1 MILDELGWRGLIAQ
15 STDLDA
21 LAAEAQRGPMTVYAG
36 FDPTA
41 PSLHAGHLVPLL
53 ALRRFQRAGHR
64 PIVLAGG
71 ATGMI
76 GDPRDVGERS
86 LNEAD
91 TVAEWTERIRGQLER
106 FVDFD
111 DSASL
116 PAPIVVNNLDWTS
129 RLSAIEFLRDV
140 GKHFSVN
147 VMLDRDTIRRR
158 LEGEGISYTEFSY
171 MLLQANDYVEL
182 HRRHGCTLQIGGSDQ
197 WGNIIAGV
205 RLVRQK
211 LGATVHALTVPLV
224 TAADGTKFG
233 KSTGGGSLWLDPQM
247 TSPYAWYQYFVNTAD
262 ADVIRYLRWFTFLSA
277 DELAELEQA
286 TAERPQQRAAQR
298 RLARELTV
306 LVHGE
311 AATEAVEHAS
321 RALFGQGELDRL
333 DEATLAAALR
343 ETSVAELKPGGPD
356 GIVDLLVASGLSDS
370 KKAARRTIGEGGVSV
385 NNVRIESDE
394 WAPQPSDFLHG
405 RWLVLRRGKRNIA
418 GIEKVAGWTA
428 PQNALVRKPLPRR
441 VVDVTLGD
449 HCCHGDLRD
458 ARTVTV
464 LRIAGCDR
472 GRGRPG
478 APWRHPC
485 TPT

>member
-1 MILDELGWRGLIAQ
+1 MILDELSWRGLIAQ
-15 STDLDA
+15 STDLDT

-53 ALRRFQRAGHR
+53 TLRRFQRAGHR

-111 DSASL
+111 DSPMGA
-116 PAPIVVNNLDWTS
+116 IVENNLEWTGS
-129 RLSAIEFLRDV
+129 LSAIEFLRDI

-147 VMLDRDTIRRR
+147 VMLARDTIRRR
-158 LEGEGISYTEFSY
+158 LAGEGISYTEFSY
-171 MLLQANDYVEL
+171 LLLQANDYVEL
-182 HRRHGCTLQIGGSDQ
+182 HRRHGCTLQIGGADQ

-286 TAERPQQRAAQR
+286 TAQRPQQRAAQR
-298 RLARELTV
+298 RLASELTV

-311 AATEAVEHAS
+311 AATAAVEHAS
-321 RALFGQGELDRL
+321 RALFGRGELARL

-343 ETSVAELKPGGPD
+343 ETTVAELKPGSPD
-356 GIVDLLVASGLSDS
+356 GIVDLLVASGLSAS
-370 KKAARRTIGEGGVSV
+370 KGAARRTIHEGGLSV
-385 NNVRIESDE
+385 NNIRVDNEE
-394 WAPQPSDFLHG
+394 WVPQSSDFLHG
-405 RWLVLRRGKRNIA
+405 RWLVLRRGKRSIA
-418 GIEKVAGWTA
+418 GVE
-428 PQNALVRKPLPRR
+428 
-441 VVDVTLGD
+441 
-449 HCCHGDLRD
+449 
-458 ARTVTV
+458 
-464 LRIAGCDR
+464 RIG
-472 GRGRPG
+472 
-478 APWRHPC
+478 
-485 TPT
+485 

>member
-1 MILDELGWRGLIAQ
+1 MTVGAPILDELGWRGLIAQ

-21 LAAEAQRGPMTVYAG
+21 LAADAARGPLTLYAG

-71 ATGMI
+71 ATGLI
-76 GDPRDVGERS
+76 GDPRDTGERT
-86 LNEAD
+86 LNAAD
-91 TVAEWTERIRGQLER
+91 TVLEWTERIRGQLES

-111 DSASL
+111 DSPTGA
-116 PAPIVVNNLDWTS
+116 IVENNLEWTS
-129 RLSAIEFLRDV
+129 GMSAIEFLRDV

-158 LEGEGISYTEFSY
+158 LDGEGISYTEFSY

-182 HRRHGCTLQIGGSDQ
+182 YRRHHCVLQIGGSDQ

-205 RLVRQK
+205 RLARQK
-211 LGATVHALTVPLV
+211 LGVTVHALTVPLV

-247 TSPYAWYQYFVNTAD
+247 TTPYAWYQYFINTAD
-262 ADVIRYLRWFTFLSA
+262 ADVVRYLRWFTFLSA
-277 DELAELEQA
+277 EELAELEQA
-286 TAERPQQRAAQR
+286 TASRPQERVAQR
-298 RLARELTV
+298 RLAGELTT

-321 RALFGQGELDRL
+321 QALFGRGDLARL
-333 DEATLAAALR
+333 DEATLTAALR
-343 ETSVAELKPGGPD
+343 ETPVAELKPGGPD
-356 GIVDLLVASGLSDS
+356 GIVDLLVSSGLSPS
-370 KKAARRTIGEGGVSV
+370 KGAARRTIAEGGVSV
-385 NNVRIESDE
+385 NNIKVDTEE
-394 WAPQPSDFLHG
+394 WTPRPSDFLHG

-418 GIEKVAGWTA
+418 GIE
-428 PQNALVRKPLPRR
+428 R
-441 VVDVTLGD
+441 VG
-449 HCCHGDLRD
+449 
-458 ARTVTV
+458 
-464 LRIAGCDR
+464 
-472 GRGRPG
+472 
-478 APWRHPC
+478 
-485 TPT
+485 

>member
-1 MILDELGWRGLIAQ
+1 MSTESSGILDELGWRELIAQ
-15 STDLDA
+15 STDLDV

-53 ALRRFQRAGHR
+53 TLRRFQRAGHR

-76 GDPRDVGERS
+76 GDPRDIGERS

-91 TVAEWTERIRGQLER
+91 TVADWTERIRGQLER

-111 DSASL
+111 DAEKSGTGA
-116 PAPIVVNNLDWTS
+116 IVENNLEWTRGMS
-129 RLSAIEFLRDV
+129 TIEFLRDV

-182 HRRHGCTLQIGGSDQ
+182 HQRHGCALQIGGSDQ

-277 DELAELEQA
+277 DELAELERA
-286 TAERPQQRAAQR
+286 TAERPQVRVAQR
-298 RLARELTV
+298 RLAKELTN

-311 AATEAVEHAS
+311 EATAAVEHAS
-321 RALFGQGELDRL
+321 QALFGRGELDRL
-333 DEATLAAALR
+333 DESTLAAALR
-343 ETSVAELKPGGPD
+343 ETAVAELKPGGPD
-356 GIVDLLVASGLSDS
+356 GIVDLLVASGLSAS
-370 KKAARRTIGEGGVSV
+370 RGAARRTIDEGGVSV
-385 NNVRIESDE
+385 NNVRIDSEE
-394 WAPQPSDFLHG
+394 WVPRDSDFLHG

-418 GIEKVAGWTA
+418 GVE
-428 PQNALVRKPLPRR
+428 
-441 VVDVTLGD
+441 
-449 HCCHGDLRD
+449 
-458 ARTVTV
+458 
-464 LRIAGCDR
+464 RIG
-472 GRGRPG
+472 
-478 APWRHPC
+478 
-485 TPT
+485 

>member
-1 MILDELGWRGLIAQ
+1 MSTESSGILDELGWRELIAQ

-53 ALRRFQRAGHR
+53 TLRRFQRAGHR

-76 GDPRDVGERS
+76 GDPRDIGERS

-91 TVAEWTERIRGQLER
+91 TVADWTERIRGQLER

-111 DSASL
+111 DAEKSGTGA
-116 PAPIVVNNLDWTS
+116 IVENNLEWTRGMS
-129 RLSAIEFLRDV
+129 TIEFLRDV

-182 HRRHGCTLQIGGSDQ
+182 HQRHGCALQIGGSDQ

-286 TAERPQQRAAQR
+286 TAERPQVRVAQR
-298 RLARELTV
+298 RLAKELTN

-311 AATEAVEHAS
+311 EATAAVEHAS
-321 RALFGQGELDRL
+321 QALFGRGELDRL
-333 DEATLAAALR
+333 DESTLAAALR
-343 ETSVAELKPGGPD
+343 ETAVAELKPGGPD
-356 GIVDLLVASGLSDS
+356 GIVDLLVASGLSAS
-370 KKAARRTIGEGGVSV
+370 RGAARRTIDEGGVSV
-385 NNVRIESDE
+385 NNVRIDSEE
-394 WAPQPSDFLHG
+394 WVPRDSDFLHG

-418 GIEKVAGWTA
+418 GVE
-428 PQNALVRKPLPRR
+428 
-441 VVDVTLGD
+441 
-449 HCCHGDLRD
+449 
-458 ARTVTV
+458 
-464 LRIAGCDR
+464 RIG
-472 GRGRPG
+472 
-478 APWRHPC
+478 
-485 TPT
+485 

>member
-15 STDLDA
+15 STDLEA
-21 LAAEAQRGPMTVYAG
+21 LAAEARRGPMTVYAG

-41 PSLHAGHLVPLL
+41 SSLHAGHLVPLL
-53 ALRRFQRAGHR
+53 ALRRFQRDGHR

-111 DSASL
+111 TSPTGAV
-116 PAPIVVNNLDWTS
+116 VVNNLDWTGPI
-129 RLSAIEFLRDV
+129 SAIEFLRDV

-158 LEGEGISYTEFSY
+158 LDGDGISYTEFSY

-182 HRRHGCTLQIGGSDQ
+182 HQRHGCTLQIGGSDQ

-247 TSPYAWYQYFVNTAD
+247 TSPYAWYQYFINTAD

-277 DELAELEQA
+277 DELAELEGA

-311 AATEAVEHAS
+311 AATESVEHAS
-321 RALFGQGELDRL
+321 RALFGQGELSQL
-333 DEATLAAALR
+333 NEATLAAALR
-343 ETSVAELKPGGPD
+343 EASVAELKPGGPD
-356 GIVDLLVASGLSDS
+356 GIVDLLVASGLSAS
-370 KKAARRTIGEGGVSV
+370 RGAARRTICEGGVSV
-385 NNVRIESDE
+385 NNVRIDSEE
-394 WAPQPSDFLHG
+394 WVPQSSDFLHG

-418 GIEKVAGWTA
+418 GIEKV
-428 PQNALVRKPLPRR
+428 
-441 VVDVTLGD
+441 
-449 HCCHGDLRD
+449 
-458 ARTVTV
+458 
-464 LRIAGCDR
+464 
-472 GRGRPG
+472 
-478 APWRHPC
+478 
-485 TPT
+485 

>member
-1 MILDELGWRGLIAQ
+1 MPPKLPNKSTLGDSSTMILDELGWRGLIAQ

-21 LAAEAQRGPMTVYAG
+21 LGAEARRGPMTVYAG

-106 FVDFD
+106 FVDFS
-111 DSASL
+111 DSGDSPTGA
-116 PAPIVVNNLDWTS
+116 IVVNNLEWTQG
-129 RLSAIEFLRDV
+129 LSAIEFLRDI

-158 LEGEGISYTEFSY
+158 LDGEGISYTEFSY

-182 HRRHGCTLQIGGSDQ
+182 HHRYGCTLQIGGSDQ

-211 LGATVHALTVPLV
+211 LGASVHALTVPLV

-262 ADVIRYLRWFTFLSA
+262 ADVVRYLRWFTFLSA
-277 DELAELEQA
+277 EELAELEIA
-286 TAERPQQRAAQR
+286 TAERPQQRTAQR

-321 RALFGQGELDRL
+321 RALFGQGELSRL

-343 ETSVAELKPGGPD
+343 EASVAELKPGGPD

-394 WAPQPSDFLHG
+394 WVPQSSDFLHG

-418 GIEKVAGWTA
+418 GIEKV
-428 PQNALVRKPLPRR
+428 
-441 VVDVTLGD
+441 
-449 HCCHGDLRD
+449 
-458 ARTVTV
+458 
-464 LRIAGCDR
+464 
-472 GRGRPG
+472 
-478 APWRHPC
+478 
-485 TPT
+485 

>member
-1 MILDELGWRGLIAQ
+1 VDAESSGSSGILDELRWRGLIAQ

-21 LAAEAQRGPMTVYAG
+21 LAAEAARGPITLYAG

-71 ATGMI
+71 ATGLI
-76 GDPRDVGERS
+76 GDPRETGERV
-86 LNEAD
+86 LNAVD
-91 TVAEWTERIRGQLER
+91 TVQGWTERIRGQLER

-111 DSASL
+111 GSPTGA
-116 PAPIVVNNLDWTS
+116 IVENNIEWT
-129 RLSAIEFLRDV
+129 RAMSAIELLRDV

-147 VMLDRDTIRRR
+147 VMLDRDTVRRR

-182 HRRHGCTLQIGGSDQ
+182 HQRHHCLLQIGGSDQ

-211 LGATVHALTVPLV
+211 LSASVHALTVPLV

-233 KSTGGGSLWLDPQM
+233 KSTGGGNVWLDPEM
-247 TSPYAWYQYFVNTAD
+247 TTPYAWYQYFINTGD

-277 DELAELEQA
+277 DELAELDEA
-286 TAERPQQRAAQR
+286 TASRPHERAAQR
-298 RLARELTV
+298 RLARELTT

-311 AATEAVEHAS
+311 HATESVEHAS
-321 RALFGQGELDRL
+321 QALFGRGELARL
-333 DEATLAAALR
+333 DESTLTAALR
-343 ETSVAELKPGGPD
+343 ETSIAELKPGAPD
-356 GIVDLLVASGLSDS
+356 GIVDLLVASGLSQS
-370 KKAARRTIGEGGVSV
+370 KGAARRTIAEGGVSV
-385 NNVRIESDE
+385 NNTNIDDE
-394 WAPQPSDFLHG
+394 DWVPRPSDFLHG

-418 GIEKVAGWTA
+418 GVE
-428 PQNALVRKPLPRR
+428 R
-441 VVDVTLGD
+441 VD
-449 HCCHGDLRD
+449 
-458 ARTVTV
+458 
-464 LRIAGCDR
+464 
-472 GRGRPG
+472 
-478 APWRHPC
+478 
-485 TPT
+485 